1 MSSWTDR
8 RAPRGPGPW
17 AGVTIGASLLACAM
31 LVQGAA
37 AAPVR
42 ATNPKNRSTGQTAA
56 PGSPAGVASKPHKSS
71 KRRIRPMRTAQFV
84 DVTIQRSPSGLK
96 VLSQRHGRLS
106 KSARLPRYAGPF
118 EVLLYCGK
126 RLRDRLHFSF
136 PLTLGGMPGM
146 RVPDLDRDLARGV
159 TAVTVVRIPYDPSLT
174 HIVVRDVHNPKET
187 TRGKLRRPPIGLP
200 PKLHGPSRAASFGPA
215 TGTDQ
220 RNTAESGSK
229 KSTRPPEH
237 RPRR

>member
-1 MSSWTDR
+1 MSSWTEGPR
-8 RAPRGPGPW
+8 RRGPC
-17 AGVTIGASLLACAM
+17 AGATIGACLLACAM

-42 ATNPKNRSTGQTAA
+42 AESKYRATGRTATQ
-56 PGSPAGVASKPHKSS
+56 GSPAGAASKPGKNS
-71 KRRIRPMRTAQFV
+71 KRSLRPMSTAQFV

-96 VLSQRHGRLS
+96 VLAQRHGRLS
-106 KSARLPRYAGPF
+106 RSARLPRYAGPF
-118 EVLLYCGK
+118 EVLLYSGK

-146 RVPDLDRDLARGV
+146 GVPDLDRDLARGV

-174 HIVVRDVHNPKET
+174 HIVVRDVQNPAEA
-187 TRGKLRRPPIGLP
+187 TRGKLRRPPMGLP
-200 PKLHGPSRAASFGPA
+200 PKLPGPSRAASFGPA

-220 RNTAESGSK
+220 RNTAASGSK
-229 KSTRPPEH
+229 KSARPPED